1 MIQKAL
7 GDNDAATTD
16 LRKALAIN
24 PHFSILWSPVAA
36 RVLAKLGRAAREEK
50 EIKVRQ
56 PLSRLVCVVPD
67 FKAAELAELLPLLA
81 SELNVK
87 MVEFADSGSALATLV
102 GKASFRSLG
111 KQFGKRT
118 PEAAKAVEALTSE
131 QLLAFERGETVSV
144 TVDGEEYPLL
154 PEDVTIV
161 RHAAGSLLVREEN
174 GLFAAIDPTITPE
187 LRREGAARELV
198 SKIQQMRKAARFAVS
213 DRVRVDLEGGA
224 ELAAVVHEYGTY
236 IAGEVLA
243 NEITVAGVLGETPD
257 AVQTIVLDAETVRIA
272 LTRVS

>member
-1 MIQKAL
+1 
-7 GDNDAATTD
+7 
-16 LRKALAIN
+16 
-24 PHFSILWSPVAA
+24 
-36 RVLAKLGRAAREEK
+36 
-50 EIKVRQ
+50 VRQ

-67 FKAAELAELLPLLA
+67 FSAEELKELLPLLA

-87 MVEFADSGSALATLV
+87 TVEFADSGSALATLV
-102 GKASFRSLG
+102 GRANFRSLG
-111 KQFGKRT
+111 KRFGKRT
-118 PEAAKAVEALTSE
+118 PEAAKAVEALSNE
-131 QLLAFERGETVSV
+131 QLLAFERGETVHV
-144 TVDGEEYPLL
+144 TVDGEAYSLL

-161 RHAAGSLLVREEN
+161 RHASGSLLVREEN

-213 DRVRVDLEGGA
+213 DRVRVDLEGGP
-224 ELAAVVHEYGTY
+224 ELAAVVKEYETY

-243 NEITVAGVLGETPD
+243 NEITLAGGLGETPD